1 MSATYNE
8 PLVSILVLDY
18 KKPGATK
25 LLLESLRRHIK
36 FDHKIIYLHNGGD
49 EDYGYSYFKDG
60 LIDQFIQTK
69 KNNGLGV
76 GTRDLF
82 AASFSKYSVYC
93 QNDHILGRDFLKEE
107 FNYLCSCLDK
117 TYDNKLVSSI
127 SLAGPVCGPG
137 IYSERA
143 HLIKT
148 DFYKTLESSGL
159 LGYYGAGP
167 HHNGKWREAEMQEIY
182 KYNNLIHYTY
192 EHPMFIDNG
201 REAIRQNP
209 DGSIWRHEPDTKS
222 LVLIRGPVKEA
233 YVYPKLTIDEWREVI
248 ETQSWPNGKIPE
260 REIKDSFVVPH
271 WH

>member
-1 MSATYNE
+1 MSVTYNE

-36 FDHKIIYLHNGGD
+36 FDHKIIYLHNGSD

-82 AASFSKYSVYC
+82 AASFSQYSMYV
-93 QNDHILGRDFLKEE
+93 QNDQVLGRDFSKQE
-107 FNYLCSCLDK
+107 FDYLCSCLDK
-117 TYDNKLVSSI
+117 SYDNKLVCSI

-148 DFYKTLESSGL
+148 EFYKHLEDNKV
-159 LGYYGAGP
+159 LGFCGAGP
-167 HHNGKWREAEMQEIY
+167 YHDGKWREAQMQDVY
-182 KYNNLIHYTY
+182 KYNKLIHYTY
-192 EHPMFIDNG
+192 EHPMFVDNG
-201 REAIRQNP
+201 QEAVRQNP
-209 DGSIWRHEPDTKS
+209 DGSIWKHFPDTKQAF
-222 LVLIRGPVKEA
+222 LVSGPVKEK
-233 YVYPKLTIDEWREVI
+233 YVYPKFTDEEWAKVI
-248 ETQSWPNGKIPE
+248 ETQSWPDGQIPQN
-260 REIKDSFVVPH
+260 EIIDSFH
-271 WH
+271 LWH